1 MQNSFIK
8 DFIAKH
14 KLSGSFCDIAPK
26 WFIPVAKQVLLKS
39 KTQQTPLFIGI
50 NGCQG
55 SGKSTLTD
63 FIADYIRQ
71 FEGLNVAVL
80 SLDDFYLDKDERGK
94 LATNIHPLF
103 KTRGVPGTHNT
114 KLMRQVLM
122 GLKQNNLPIAL
133 PRFNKATD
141 NPHPEPTW
149 PIISETPDIVI
160 FEGWCWGVPSQS
172 AEELT
177 APINPLEAEL
187 DNTGAWRTYSNSMIK
202 NEYSSLYLIMD
213 YWLMLKAPSF
223 ECVSHWRKE
232 QEHKLAEKTKGTG
245 TAVMSDDEVETFI
258 QHYQRLTEHGLA
270 HVPLISDIVLELD
283 HQRNIL
289 SATGLEQ

>member
-1 MQNSFIK
+1 MENSFIK

-39 KTQQTPLFIGI
+39 TTKSAPLFIGI

-63 FIADYIRQ
+63 FIADYLRQ
-71 FEGLNVAVL
+71 SAGLTVAVL
-80 SLDDFYLDKDERGK
+80 SLDDFYLDKDDRNK
-94 LATNIHPLF
+94 LATTIHPLF

-122 GLKQNNLPIAL
+122 GLRQNNLPIAL

-141 NPHPEPTW
+141 NPHPKSSW
-149 PIISETPDIVI
+149 PVISETPDIVI
-160 FEGWCWGVPSQS
+160 FEGWCWGVPPQTE
-172 AEELT
+172 EELASPT
-177 APINPLEAEL
+177 NALETDL
-187 DNTGAWRTYSNSMIK
+187 DNTGAWRTYSNSMIEK
-202 NEYSSLYLIMD
+202 EYSPLYLIMD

-232 QEHKLAEKTKGTG
+232 QEHKLAEKTQGTG
-245 TAVMSDDEVETFI
+245 TAVMSDSEVETFI
-258 QHYQRLTEHGLA
+258 QHYQRLTEHSLE
-270 HVPLISDIVLELD
+270 HVPFISNIVLELD
-283 HQRNIL
+283 HNRNIL
-289 SATGLEQ
+289 SANGLEQ